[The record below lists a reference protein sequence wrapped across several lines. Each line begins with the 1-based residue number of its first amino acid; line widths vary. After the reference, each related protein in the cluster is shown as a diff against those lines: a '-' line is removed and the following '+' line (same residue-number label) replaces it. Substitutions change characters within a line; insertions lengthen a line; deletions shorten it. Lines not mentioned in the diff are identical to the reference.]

1 MLRKNLFPTTLVDK
15 WIKIFL
21 NKQFAQKI
29 EHTFYRTYILEHTFS
44 KKELFIVLPYL
55 RMSSL
60 YLRTCLQKELM
71 ATFHFSKLQLFLNHQ
86 YN

>member
-1 MLRKNLFPTTLVDK
+1 MLRKKLFPTTLVDK

-29 EHTFYRTYILEHTFS
+29 VEHTFS